1 MPRLLSTLLPKER
14 AIPKTA
20 TKREADF
27 WRQMKTG
34 MEKTKR
40 NIKATRLETWAM
52 PGVPDVVLLDEFGQ
66 FHFVELKATAGNAVD
81 LRPHQVAWL
90 TNHGHGSV
98 WVMVKKHKTKN
109 LPEQFFLYK
118 GADAVDL
125 KMEGLKVDPYH
136 HVEGRVDWSEIFSLI
151 CPTTSHIIP

>member
-1 MPRLLSTLLPKER
+1 
-14 AIPKTA
+14 
-20 TKREADF
+20 
-27 WRQMKTG
+27 MKTG
-34 MEKTKR
+34 MEKTGR

-52 PGVPDVVLLDEFGQ
+52 PGVPDVVLLDEFGN

-125 KMEGLKVDPYH
+125 KMEGLKVDPH
-136 HVEGRVDWSEIFSLI
+136 LRVEGRVDWAEIFNLI
-151 CPTTSHIIP
+151 CPTTSHNIL

>member
-1 MPRLLSTLLPKER
+1 
-14 AIPKTA
+14 
-20 TKREADF
+20 
-27 WRQMKTG
+27 MKTG
-34 MEKTKR
+34 MEKTER

-125 KMEGLKVDPYH
+125 KMEGLKVEPYH

>member
-1 MPRLLSTLLPKER
+1 
-14 AIPKTA
+14 
-20 TKREADF
+20 
-27 WRQMKTG
+27 MKTG
-34 MEKTKR
+34 MEKTGR

-52 PGVPDVVLLDEFGQ
+52 PGVPDVVLLDVFGN

-125 KMEGLKVDPYH
+125 KMEGLKVDPH
-136 HVEGRVDWSEIFSLI
+136 LRVEGRVDWAEIFNLI
-151 CPTTSHIIP
+151 CPTTSHNIL

>member
-1 MPRLLSTLLPKER
+1 
-14 AIPKTA
+14 
-20 TKREADF
+20 
-27 WRQMKTG
+27 MKTG

-52 PGVPDVVLLDEFGQ
+52 PGVPDVVLLDEFGN

-125 KMEGLKVDPYH
+125 KMEGLKVDPH
-136 HVEGRVDWSEIFSLI
+136 LRVEGRVDWAEIFNLI
-151 CPTTSHIIP
+151 CPTTSHNIL

>member
-1 MPRLLSTLLPKER
+1 
-14 AIPKTA
+14 
-20 TKREADF
+20 
-27 WRQMKTG
+27 MKKG
-34 MEKTKR
+34 MENTRR

-90 TNHGHGSV
+90 TNYGHGSV

-136 HVEGRVDWSEIFSLI
+136 RVEGRVDWSEIFSLI

>member
-1 MPRLLSTLLPKER
+1 
-14 AIPKTA
+14 
-20 TKREADF
+20 
-27 WRQMKTG
+27 MKTG

-40 NIKATRLETWAM
+40 NIKATLLETLAI

-90 TNHGHGSV
+90 TNHCHGSV

>member
-1 MPRLLSTLLPKER
+1 
-14 AIPKTA
+14 
-20 TKREADF
+20 
-27 WRQMKTG
+27 MKTG

-125 KMEGLKVDPYH
+125 KMEGLKVDPH
-136 HVEGRVDWSEIFSLI
+136 LRVEGRVDWAEIFNLI
-151 CPTTSHIIP
+151 CPTTSHNIL

>member
-1 MPRLLSTLLPKER
+1 
-14 AIPKTA
+14 
-20 TKREADF
+20 
-27 WRQMKTG
+27 MKTG
-34 MEKTKR
+34 MEKTGR

-90 TNHGHGSV
+90 TNYGHGSV

-151 CPTTSHIIP
+151 CPTTSHMIP